1 MADFLLSVGVDVE
14 LSYEQMK
21 KDISNLVSDLNKTP
35 PKIKVAFDIDQK
47 AVESLRNQ
55 ITAIDKQLGSA
66 STNTSS
72 GSTHRKATAEI
83 ADIANEARR
92 AADTQAAASKKAAN
106 AEKEH
111 ETSLRQ
117 VLNTYREL
125 LAAMRTNQNAQVA
138 STYSELVKQADLFG
152 SALEIAE
159 DKAISIDAA
168 LKQVGLDSST
178 AIENAKTALA
188 AFRVEMEQTGSS
200 GTINMS
206 QMYSVIAQMQN
217 LLNSNANAAN
227 LSSYTV
233 LQEQVRLFTN
243 ALQLA
248 SSGSISLSEALK
260 QVGLDGSTAIS
271 DARTAMSAFRA
282 ELSGATLEEVK
293 LTKDSEQYN
302 VALNKINTLLAAV
315 RNNTEK
321 WTAAKKGS
329 SSADYETYSQQA
341 GALEK
346 LASKLASG
354 TLTTKQFNKEYS
366 KIKATINSAAT
377 AIKAAGEDTQTW
389 AERIKNLSEKFSTWF
404 SITQVIMGAYRV
416 VRKMV
421 SAVVELDTAMTEL
434 KKVTDET
441 DSTYERFLV
450 NAATRAKQLGAT
462 LSDTVTATADFAR
475 LGYGIEDAEK
485 LADAAIIYKNVGDG
499 IKDISEASESIIA
512 TMQAYSDEINP
523 EDVMLIVDK
532 FNEVGNKYAISSEG
546 VGEALLRSAAA
557 MNAANNSLDETI
569 ALATAA
575 NTIVQD
581 PEKVGTTLKTVS
593 MYLRAAKTEMEEAGE
608 ATDGMATSVSE
619 LRKDILA
626 LTNNKVDIQ
635 IDEDT
640 FKSTYQIL
648 KELSA
653 EWDNLTDITKA
664 NILEMVGGKRNSN
677 VVAALLD
684 NFTVAENALETSANA
699 AGSALAENEK
709 YLDSIQ
715 GRISIFKASF
725 EEFSNNLISS
735 GIVKLFVSAGTA
747 LMNALNT
754 LVKIHAL
761 LPTIVGTLTII
772 KGISLSKTIAES
784 SAKVATLSASLI
796 AEKSATD
803 MLASSVAA
811 LTLQEKQRLALNIQ
825 NAVASGQITAQE
837 GAQILSTL
845 GLATAEGTLTV
856 ANKTLGASFKSL
868 MASIPVW
875 GWIALAISVVIEG
888 VIALTSWLD
897 KSSESIADL
906 DSEISQLTNTAKS
919 IANEFSQL
927 KSSADEVI
935 PRFVELAKGV
945 DSLGRNTSLTDEE
958 YAEFL
963 SLNNKIA
970 EMFPELNLG
979 MDENGNAMVALSYS
993 ADTLRESLEAL
1004 LEAQRQEA
1012 NQKIAE
1018 NMPEL
1023 LEDIKK
1029 YEDATNETIDEIQGN
1044 INKIKSGSF
1053 TRSTFGDQYSA
1064 FSDAKNIEEFYD
1076 YVEYLTNKGIEVTTN
1091 VENVI
1096 GTTGMTYTATW
1107 DAAASQATNA
1117 VAGLEKEIDNLES
1130 KIESKWRSIN
1140 PTVSAWLQSDFLY
1153 NDMNDQMQS
1162 IAKTM
1167 ISALNFNDLGLIGKN
1182 GEETS
1187 KNIQSYIT
1195 KYVINPLYSASPE
1208 VQLAFQNLFSE
1219 LKSGEITSD
1228 EFAEKMKDA
1237 FNSLISSMDT
1247 SEVDSFKSAFV
1258 NGFNAIGVA
1267 GGDFETVVDNIIA
1280 SWGSLPDSAGTAST
1294 SLSDL
1299 ADSLSKLKDSYDIL
1313 ATAEEEMAS
1322 GGLSAD
1328 TIKELADET
1337 DNYLDYLYEENGVVK
1352 LNTDAWKEYANAKM
1366 EGNIRAIEA
1375 EISALESEKVS
1386 LEEQNEAL
1394 QNAKVY
1400 ADDFI
1405 GAIEPGAYRQSEYT
1419 AAVEANTSAM
1429 NENAAAIEANQAKL
1443 GIYKTLY
1450 GEIATSLDAYSATLN
1465 NFSNIAN
1472 AITSVSNALTTVA
1485 NLQETVANGFT
1496 ISLEKALEFAKV
1508 YPEILNNATV
1518 AADGQISLNEGVVNA
1533 FISGKEAELKA
1544 QIDAK
1549 VAELEADKSV
1559 LTAKMEFSKAQLELA
1574 KSVGTGEGQISK
1586 EVAEYRVNAG
1596 NAVAQALIAAG
1607 IDEATAYQLACAAM
1621 AQNSEEFNRVAA
1633 EVCTD
1638 VQGNFNQAAYDA
1650 AQSIYKNMQNSKLSI
1665 ASVAE
1670 QAHQAALAIA
1680 GIGSGKVQGSSSV
1693 NGGGAGGSSGSK
1705 GNVTVSSGSF
1715 KGTSYSYES
1724 KTIALEDFISDLEL
1738 DISNYTQAIS
1748 QIDGQ
1753 IAALKALRN
1762 TSLNKFSTS
1771 NKKASSGSKTS
1782 KELAS
1787 QAKDKDVDWIKIRI
1801 ERLQSAIDKLKNV
1814 ASGAYN
1820 TIGEKLSASFKQIE
1834 KINEEISIQQE
1845 MYKAYMSYANSVGLS
1860 ESLAKKVR
1868 EGAIEISKY
1877 DSDTQELIESY
1888 KKWYEAALDC
1898 SDAVTTLHDD
1908 LAALYVDIFNNT
1920 KQDFEDQI
1928 SLLEHTQKEYQHEL
1942 DIIDELSHLGGEKY
1956 YKLLQSYEKEHIEL
1970 LEQELDELQ
1979 KKFDAAMASGEIE
1992 KYSEA
1997 WYDSKIAINSVK
2009 EAIADANTE
2018 LIRHTNN
2025 LRNASK
2031 ERFGFAENRVSQLT
2045 QEADFLIGLFDE
2057 DGLTDDKGQL
2067 TDKGW
2072 SVAGL
2077 HAQNYDT
2084 YMLQAD
2090 DYAKE
2095 MLKVNK
2101 ELAKDPANTELIERR
2116 EELLKLQQD
2125 SIKSAADEKSAIID
2139 LVKNGIEKELSSL
2152 QKLIDTYNESLDS
2165 AKNLHDYQ
2173 KNVTEKAAE
2182 IANIQKQMAAYA
2194 NDSSEEAR
2202 SKIQKLEV
2210 SLKDAREDLQETEY
2224 DRYISEQKQLL
2235 DDLYAEYEE
2244 TINSRLDNVDGLL
2257 SEIFDAVN
2265 GNAGTIDSA
2274 IRETAAEF
2282 GYTLTASM
2290 AQLWSEGA
2298 QGRDVISKYG
2308 QEISDKFTALN
2319 TVVADLYTLA
2329 YEKGDIDRNGSVD
2342 VSDARLALRYAVS
2355 LETPDAKSLRLADL
2369 NGDGVIT
2376 VGEAREILNK
2386 AIGKTYATG
2395 GLADYTGLAK
2405 VDGSKQKPELV
2416 LNQNDTQ
2423 NFLSLRDY
2431 LRKISA
2437 KPISIENGLNIQNDI
2452 ITPIINEMTDVSR
2465 IIRDVNIPA
2474 NMNAIG
2480 DINIQ
2485 IERVQDYNDFI
2496 TQLQHDPKAERM
2508 IQAMTLGQATGKGSL
2523 SKYGVSWR

>member
-1 MADFLLSVGVDVE
+1 MADFLLSVGVDVG

-55 ITAIDKQLGSA
+55 ITAINKQLGSA

-72 GSTHRKATAEI
+72 GSTRRKATAEI

-168 LKQVGLDSST
+168 LKQVGLDGST

-217 LLNSNANAAN
+217 LLNSNVNAAN

-282 ELSGATLEEVK
+282 ELSGATFEEVK

-346 LASKLASG
+346 LANKLASG

-389 AERIKNLSEKFSTWF
+389 AERIKNLSEKFSAWF

-735 GIVKLFVSAGTA
+735 GIVKFFVSAGTA

-772 KGISLSKTIAES
+772 KGIGLSKTIAES
-784 SAKVATLSASLI
+784 SAKVATLSASLV
-796 AEKSATD
+796 AEKAATTE
-803 MLASSVAA
+803 LASSVAM

-888 VIALTSWLD
+888 VIALTNWLD

-906 DSEISQLTNTAKS
+906 DSEIWQLTNTAKS

-945 DSLGRNTSLTDEE
+945 DSLGKNTSLTDEE

-1023 LEDIKK
+1023 LDDIKK

-1064 FSDAKNIEEFYD
+1064 FADAKSVEEFYD
-1076 YVEYLTNKGIEVTTN
+1076 YVEYLIDKGIEVTTN

-1167 ISALNFNDLGLIGKN
+1167 VSALNFSDLGLIGKD

-1195 KYVINPLYSASPE
+1195 KYVINPLYSASPD
-1208 VQLAFQNLFSE
+1208 VQLAFQNLISE

-1228 EFAEKMKDA
+1228 EFAEKMKGA

-1294 SLSDL
+1294 SLTDL
-1299 ADSLSKLKDSYDIL
+1299 ADSLSKLKDSYNIL

-1386 LEEQNEAL
+1386 LEEQNDAL
-1394 QNAKVY
+1394 KNATVY

-1405 GAIEPGAYRQSEYT
+1405 GALQPGAYRQSEYT

-1450 GEIATSLDAYSATLN
+1450 GEIATSLDAYSAALN

-1485 NLQETVANGFT
+1485 DLQETVANGFT

-1518 AADGQISLNEGVVNA
+1518 AADGQITLNEGVVNA

-1705 GNVTVSSGSF
+1705 GNITVSSGSF

-1771 NKKASSGSKTS
+1771 NKKASSGSKSGSGSGS
-1782 KELAS
+1782 KSSSKKDEESWFEKQYKLHNHLLDMDAENVEDYLNWLNSAYQQAYKENIITLDDFYKYQEEVYKGLQDLFKDYLNDVEHEISMRENYDGESKKIISMYKTLISAVEKEIKAARAQGLDDTDDYIQSLQDKWAS
-1787 QAKDKDVDWIKIRI
+1787 YKDAIKDIEDDIKDNAKDALEELVDYQKDMIKQDI
-1801 ERLQSAIDKLKNV
+1801 ENQKDAIDKKLDYLKEFYDKQKEMLQDQYDEEEYLKEQSEKRKSVSDIQAQLAQLEFDDSAWAQKRKAELQKDLADAQGELDDFEKQHALDLALDALEDSYNAQEEQLQKQIDALDAELNNPELMFNKALLAIQENTGNLYQQMLEYNRKYGTGNDDDV
-1814 ASGAYN
+1814 KDIYEEAYKALLEYKELYGKDYEGVTLTNATGYKPNTGWDTSTVSGTNPSNQNQKPPSNSSSSKPSTSKSNAPS
-1820 TIGEKLSASFKQIE
+1820 LSKGSSITVKKTATHFSSKSRGVRMASFVPGGTYTVYQTSGNEVLIGRNGVYTGW
-1834 KINEEISIQQE
+1834 INKSDIVG
-1845 MYKAYMSYANSVGLS
+1845 YATGTKKATAGLHS
-1860 ESLAKKVR
+1860 
-1868 EGAIEISKY
+1868 
-1877 DSDTQELIESY
+1877 
-1888 KKWYEAALDC
+1888 
-1898 SDAVTTLHDD
+1898 
-1908 LAALYVDIFNNT
+1908 
-1920 KQDFEDQI
+1920 
-1928 SLLEHTQKEYQHEL
+1928 
-1942 DIIDELSHLGGEKY
+1942 IDELGTETTFESKDGVRYKLFTGGEKVLNA
-1956 YKLLQSYEKEHIEL
+1956 KASDFLYE
-1970 LEQELDELQ
+1970 
-1979 KKFDAAMASGEIE
+1979 FANGGGEIL
-1992 KYSEA
+1992 K
-1997 WYDSKIAINSVK
+1997 KI
-2009 EAIADANTE
+2009 
-2018 LIRHTNN
+2018 IRSA
-2025 LRNASK
+2025 L
-2031 ERFGFAENRVSQLT
+2031 GG
-2045 QEADFLIGLFDE
+2045 GLFD
-2057 DGLTDDKGQL
+2057 TIQP
-2067 TDKGW
+2067 
-2072 SVAGL
+2072 VIR
-2077 HAQNYDT
+2077 QNEINMGD
-2084 YMLQAD
+2084 
-2090 DYAKE
+2090 
-2095 MLKVNK
+2095 
-2101 ELAKDPANTELIERR
+2101 
-2116 EELLKLQQD
+2116 
-2125 SIKSAADEKSAIID
+2125 II
-2139 LVKNGIEKELSSL
+2139 V
-2152 QKLIDTYNESLDS
+2152 
-2165 AKNLHDYQ
+2165 
-2173 KNVTEKAAE
+2173 
-2182 IANIQKQMAAYA
+2182 
-2194 NDSSEEAR
+2194 R
-2202 SKIQKLEV
+2202 
-2210 SLKDAREDLQETEY
+2210 
-2224 DRYISEQKQLL
+2224 
-2235 DDLYAEYEE
+2235 
-2244 TINSRLDNVDGLL
+2244 
-2257 SEIFDAVN
+2257 
-2265 GNAGTIDSA
+2265 GNADQQTVSA
-2274 IRETAAEF
+2274 IRREQRSAIETMLKEF
-2282 GYTLTASM
+2282 N
-2290 AQLWSEGA
+2290 
-2298 QGRDVISKYG
+2298 K
-2308 QEISDKFTALN
+2308 
-2319 TVVADLYTLA
+2319 
-2329 YEKGDIDRNGSVD
+2329 
-2342 VSDARLALRYAVS
+2342 
-2355 LETPDAKSLRLADL
+2355 
-2369 NGDGVIT
+2369 
-2376 VGEAREILNK
+2376 LNK
-2386 AIGKTYATG
+2386 
-2395 GLADYTGLAK
+2395 
-2405 VDGSKQKPELV
+2405 
-2416 LNQNDTQ
+2416 
-2423 NFLSLRDY
+2423 
-2431 LRKISA
+2431 
-2437 KPISIENGLNIQNDI
+2437 
-2452 ITPIINEMTDVSR
+2452 
-2465 IIRDVNIPA
+2465 
-2474 NMNAIG
+2474 
-2480 DINIQ
+2480 
-2485 IERVQDYNDFI
+2485 
-2496 TQLQHDPKAERM
+2496 
-2508 IQAMTLGQATGKGSL
+2508 
-2523 SKYGVSWR
+2523 